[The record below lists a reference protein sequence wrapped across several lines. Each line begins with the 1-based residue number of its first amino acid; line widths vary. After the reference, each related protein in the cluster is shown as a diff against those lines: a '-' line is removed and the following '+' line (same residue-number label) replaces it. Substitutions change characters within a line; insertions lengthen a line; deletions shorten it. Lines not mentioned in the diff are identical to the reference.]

1 MFLRISR
8 PKQLLAFFLIFSLL
22 TPTYVSRAETVR
34 IAQIVDGDTIKLA
47 SGKYVRLLQID
58 TPEMRGSECYA
69 QEARVAL
76 AKILTKR
83 GTLRL
88 TRDPNLDEVDS
99 YGRLLRYLFIGKVN
113 VNLQMV
119 KEGAASPYF
128 YRKEL
133 GQYSKQLL
141 AAAQNAKSNNLGL
154 WSACPGTKLDP
165 YSALTTTYGLSEPSP
180 STDAGNYCD
189 PNYQGCIPLFP
200 PDLDCPDI
208 KSKGLAPVRVIG
220 RDVHKLDRDG
230 DGIGC
235 D

>member
-8 PKQLLAFFLIFSLL
+8 PKQLLAFFLTFSFL

-88 TRDPNLDEVDS
+88 TTDPNLDEVDS

-128 YRKEL
+128 LERNWDDT
-133 GQYSKQLL
+133 Q
-141 AAAQNAKSNNLGL
+141 SNCL
-154 WSACPGTKLDP
+154 
-165 YSALTTTYGLSEPSP
+165 
-180 STDAGNYCD
+180 
-189 PNYQGCIPLFP
+189 PL
-200 PDLDCPDI
+200 
-208 KSKGLAPVRVIG
+208 
-220 RDVHKLDRDG
+220 HKMQKVT
-230 DGIGC
+230 I
-235 D
+235 